1 MYRNEKPHFP
11 TEYEYDESTGILKRE
26 HPFMIAVIYL
36 VDCDIID
43 QEHPF
48 YVYYSRENDK
58 IIRVTYY
65 SSERVK
71 NNLPISISFDNNEIC
86 SGITFNN
93 LNKTERIKYNTYIST
108 FEIFPL
114 APRFAFVD

>member
-43 QEHPF
+43 QEH
-48 YVYYSRENDK
+48 
-58 IIRVTYY
+58 
-65 SSERVK
+65 
-71 NNLPISISFDNNEIC
+71 
-86 SGITFNN
+86 
-93 LNKTERIKYNTYIST
+93 
-108 FEIFPL
+108 
-114 APRFAFVD
+114 RFVFTIVEETTK